1 MMKEPLEPLGPLSLT
16 PWPGSTFQF
25 TAMSGSLEI
34 KEAHYHPQREGH
46 AASCATSCPLPRQQG
61 PPLASQQGAPLHST
75 SLHPWRGGVGCFS
88 LLGQMA

>member
-61 PPLASQQGAPLHST
+61 PPWLDSKERPFTARACTPGEAGSVASP
-75 SLHPWRGGVGCFS
+75 C
-88 LLGQMA
+88 